1 MGANVPAFVSALGA
15 DGAGPGFGRERLNTE
30 PVEYLQTASCRRTV
44 GLLNQDPNSTE
55 NQQ

>member
-30 PVEYLQTASCRRTV
+30 PVTARCRRTV
-44 GLLNQDPNSTE
+44 GLLNQDPNSME